1 MQQYEYDYTQI
12 LGNYQLQS
20 LRMSGSVNLGY
31 ILRMNIAKTKPASPI
46 SSKATLP
53 LSKSEMASYIFA
65 AIALFAVVKFGLL
78 VALFAGLLVYSLVH
92 LLAPAIEKR
101 YSGKTSRT
109 IAVVLLS
116 AVIILAISAALW
128 AAVVFLRSDASN
140 LQHLLQKLADM
151 IEASRNQLPQWVST
165 YLPDGV
171 DALRQWMTDW
181 LREHAGEAK
190 GLGQQAGHIV
200 VQLILGMIIGSMVA
214 LNDAT
219 NDVTIDTTN
228 ADQQPQNRPLA
239 VALTQRVGN
248 MGLMFRKIVFAQVY
262 ISSINTVFTVIYLM
276 VVLPLLSVHLPLT
289 KSMIAITFLAGL
301 IPVVGN
307 IVSNTVIVIVALS
320 YSLPI
325 AIGSL
330 VFMIVIHKLEYFLNA
345 RIIGSQINA
354 KSWEMLTAILVME
367 SLFGIPGVVAA
378 PVFYAYIK
386 KELMDRGLV

>member
-1 MQQYEYDYTQI
+1 
-12 LGNYQLQS
+12 
-20 LRMSGSVNLGY
+20 MSGKMNLGY
-31 ILRMNIAKTKPASPI
+31 ILRMNIAKTIAKTTP
-46 SSKATLP
+46 KP
-53 LSKSEMASYIFA
+53 LSKSEIASYISA
-65 AIALFAVVKFGLL
+65 AVALFAVVKFGLL

-101 YSGKTSRT
+101 YSGNTSRT

-140 LQHLLQKLADM
+140 LHNLLQKLADM
-151 IEASRNQLPQWVST
+151 IEASRSQLPQWAST

-171 DALRQWMTDW
+171 EALRQWMTDW

-219 NDVTIDTTN
+219 NDTN
-228 ADQQPQNRPLA
+228 LDKTNNDKKSQKRPLA
-239 VALTQRVGN
+239 DALTERVSN

-262 ISSINTVFTVIYLM
+262 ISSINTVFTAIYLL
-276 VVLPLLSVHLPLT
+276 VVLPLLGVHLPLT

-325 AIGSL
+325 AVGSL
-330 VFMIVIHKLEYFLNA
+330 AFMVVIHKLEYFLNA

-367 SLFGIPGVVAA
+367 TLFGMPGVVAA

>member
-1 MQQYEYDYTQI
+1 
-12 LGNYQLQS
+12 
-20 LRMSGSVNLGY
+20 
-31 ILRMNIAKTKPASPI
+31 MNITKTKTASSI
-46 SSKATLP
+46 SSKSAIPALP
-53 LSKSEMASYIFA
+53 LSKSEIASYIFA

-92 LLAPAIEKR
+92 LLAPAIENR

-116 AVIILAISAALW
+116 AVIILAISAGLW

-151 IEASRNQLPQWVST
+151 IEASRSQLPQWVST

-190 GLGQQAGHIV
+190 GFGQQAGHIV

-219 NDVTIDTTN
+219 NDTHNGIAN
-228 ADQQPQNRPLA
+228 NNKKPQKRPLA
-239 VALTQRVGN
+239 DALTERMSN
-248 MGLMFRKIVFAQVY
+248 MGLMFRKIVFAQIY
-262 ISSINTVFTVIYLM
+262 ISSINTVFTAIYLL
-276 VVLPLLSVHLPLT
+276 VVLPLLGVHLPLT

-325 AIGSL
+325 AVGSL
-330 VFMIVIHKLEYFLNA
+330 AFMVVIHKLEYFLNA

-367 SLFGIPGVVAA
+367 TLFGMPGVVAA

-386 KELMDRGLV
+386 KELMDRQLV

>member
-1 MQQYEYDYTQI
+1 
-12 LGNYQLQS
+12 
-20 LRMSGSVNLGY
+20 
-31 ILRMNIAKTKPASPI
+31 
-46 SSKATLP
+46 
-53 LSKSEMASYIFA
+53 
-65 AIALFAVVKFGLL
+65 
-78 VALFAGLLVYSLVH
+78 
-92 LLAPAIEKR
+92 
-101 YSGKTSRT
+101 
-109 IAVVLLS
+109 
-116 AVIILAISAALW
+116 
-128 AAVVFLRSDASN
+128 VVFLRSDASN

-151 IEASRNQLPQWVST
+151 IEASRSQLPQWAST

-214 LNDAT
+214 LNDTT
-219 NDVTIDTTN
+219 NDTSDN
-228 ADQQPQNRPLA
+228 NKKPQKRALAD
-239 VALTQRVGN
+239 ALTERVSN

-262 ISSINTVFTVIYLM
+262 ISSINTVFTAIYLA
-276 VVLPLLSVHLPLT
+276 VVLPMLGVHLPLT

-325 AIGSL
+325 AVGSL
-330 VFMIVIHKLEYFLNA
+330 VFMVVIHKLEYFLNA
-345 RIIGSQINA
+345 RIIGGQINA

-367 SLFGIPGVVAA
+367 TLFGLPGVVAA

>member
-1 MQQYEYDYTQI
+1 MN
-12 LGNYQLQS
+12 LKL
-20 LRMSGSVNLGY
+20 NLGY
-31 ILRMNIAKTKPASPI
+31 ILRMNTAKTNAKTNLQSL
-46 SSKATLP
+46 T
-53 LSKSEMASYIFA
+53 KSEMASYIFA

-92 LLAPAIEKR
+92 LMAPAIEKR
-101 YSGKTSRT
+101 YSSKTSRT

-116 AVIILAISAALW
+116 TVIILAISAALW
-128 AAVVFLRSDASN
+128 AAAVFLRSDASN

-151 IEASRNQLPQWVST
+151 IEASRSQLPQWAST

-214 LNDAT
+214 LNDTT
-219 NDVTIDTTN
+219 NDTSDN
-228 ADQQPQNRPLA
+228 DKKPQKRALAD
-239 VALTQRVGN
+239 ALTERVGN

-262 ISSINTVFTVIYLM
+262 ISSINTVFTAIYLA
-276 VVLPLLSVHLPLT
+276 VVLPMLGVHLPLT

-330 VFMIVIHKLEYFLNA
+330 VFMVVIHKLEYFLNA
-345 RIIGSQINA
+345 RIIGGQINA

-367 SLFGIPGVVAA
+367 TLFGVPGVVAA